1 MEHEGASMRILLVDD
16 DKILSGILA
25 KVLQNHEFVVDV
37 TWTGEGGLRFA
48 KRQIYDA
55 IVLDIMLPA
64 IDGLTVLKRL
74 RAEQNQTPV
83 LLLTARR
90 DVEDRVRGLQLGAD
104 DYLTKPFDYEE
115 FLARVL
121 AIIRRAKWQGEASLP
136 ER

>member
-25 KVLQNHEFVVDV
+25 KALQNHEFVVDV

-74 RAEQNQTPV
+74 EPSRT
-83 LLLTARR
+83 RR
-90 DVEDRVRGLQLGAD
+90 RCFCSQPAATLRIA
-104 DYLTKPFDYEE
+104 F
-115 FLARVL
+115 
-121 AIIRRAKWQGEASLP
+121 EACNLVP
-136 ER
+136 TTI